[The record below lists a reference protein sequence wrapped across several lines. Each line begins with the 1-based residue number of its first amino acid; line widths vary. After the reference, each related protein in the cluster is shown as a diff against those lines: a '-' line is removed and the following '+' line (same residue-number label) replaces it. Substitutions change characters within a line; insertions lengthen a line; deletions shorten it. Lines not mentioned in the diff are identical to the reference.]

1 MKELLRIEKLNI
13 SFMMKEGKVDAVKDV
28 SLSLNPGE
36 SLALVGES
44 GCGKTAL
51 CRTILRLHSGHSH
64 VRGNI
69 FLREGRQENATRID
83 RADGLQGC
91 SDEGA
96 VDLLTLSEDEMLK
109 VRGSRIAMVF
119 QDPMTSL
126 DPTFSVGDQIAESII
141 LGKGAS
147 RKDAMDEAIALLD
160 MVGIDNA
167 KERAKQHPHHFS
179 GGMRQRVCIAA
190 ALALEPDILI
200 CDEPTTA
207 LDKKTQ
213 DQIVELLTRI
223 RRERGQ
229 TMIFVTHDLGLVEKV
244 ADRICVMKAG
254 RIIEEG
260 SKDEIF
266 NAPRE
271 EYTKELLYYARYG
284 KGNTHT
290 HGDIHFHGG
299 VTHSHPQ
306 EKREPLLTVKNLSK
320 SFELSRGSRHTV
332 VKDFSMEIGEGEIVG
347 LVGPSG
353 GGKSTIARCI
363 MGIMKPDAG
372 EVEFSRPVNK
382 QIIFQDSAAA
392 FNERMTIGEIIA
404 EPLLLAKGA
413 GKAGEVNEKVKE
425 VMRQAGLEEEL
436 IGRHP
441 YDMSG
446 GQRQRAAIARAL
458 ITDPDLIIADE
469 PISSLDV
476 SIQSQIVH
484 LLKELQTERN
494 LSILLIAH
502 DLPMVQHVADRIIE
516 L

>member
-28 SLSLNPGE
+28 SLSLHAGE

-64 VRGNI
+64 IHGEIVLGDTDI
-69 FLREGRQENATRID
+69 LA
-83 RADGLQGC
+83 
-91 SDEGA
+91 
-96 VDLLTLSEDEMLK
+96 LTEEEMLK

-167 KERAKQHPHHFS
+167 KERAKQYPHHFS

-266 NAPRE
+266 RAPKE

-306 EKREPLLTVKNLSK
+306 ERREPLLKVKNLSK

-332 VKDFSMEIGEGEIVG
+332 VDDFSMEIGEGEIVG

-382 QIIFQDSAAA
+382 QIIFQDSASA
-392 FNERMTIGEIIA
+392 FNERMIIGEIIA
-404 EPLLLAKGA
+404 EPLVLAKGA
-413 GKAGEVNEKVKE
+413 NKAGDRTAITEKVKE